1 MVIRLTSII
10 IMILIMIIIMTIM
23 MIVMIIRFEWGAEA
37 DAVLGPI
44 FDNEVPMTQEE
55 IVPITPST
63 LPALQAGSMS
73 PMTPDKRIKLLNQG
87 TVISSIV
94 YPNPDR

>member
-1 MVIRLTSII
+1 MIMMII
-10 IMILIMIIIMTIM
+10 TILIMII
-23 MIVMIIRFEWGAEA
+23 MIVIIMIIVIVIVIRFEWGAEA

-44 FDNEVPMTQEE
+44 FDNEMPMTQEE

-87 TVISSIV
+87 TIISSIV

>member
-1 MVIRLTSII
+1 M
-10 IMILIMIIIMTIM
+10 MIM
-23 MIVMIIRFEWGAEA
+23 MIVIIIRLEWCDEA

-55 IVPITPST
+55 NTDSLQQGSEIITPST
-63 LPALQAGSMS
+63 LPALQDGSMS

-87 TVISSIV
+87 TVIPSIV
-94 YPNPDR
+94 YSNPDR